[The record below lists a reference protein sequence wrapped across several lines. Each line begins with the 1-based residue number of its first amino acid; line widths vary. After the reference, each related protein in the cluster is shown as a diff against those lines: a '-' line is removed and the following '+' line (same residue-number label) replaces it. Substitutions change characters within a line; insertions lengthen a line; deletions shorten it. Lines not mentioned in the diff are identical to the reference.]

1 MPDYENM
8 YYTLL
13 KAVADTVDM
22 LNDSMVKAEDI
33 LLTSGQRED
42 ELLKAKKLNKNNVRR
57 VYARRKE

>member
-8 YYTLL
+8 YFTLL

-33 LLTSGQRED
+33 LLTSGQLED
-42 ELLKAKKLNKNNVRR
+42 EILRAKKSNKNNVKR

>member
-1 MPDYENM
+1 MPDYENV

-22 LNDSMVKAEDI
+22 LNDAMVKTEDI

-42 ELLKAKKLNKNNVRR
+42 ELLKAKN
-57 VYARRKE
+57 

>member
-13 KAVADTVDM
+13 KAVADAVDM